1 MELYEW
7 RCSSMSAEFGLI
19 AGLGIIAY
27 VLIEIAEEVEDS
39 ESQIN
44 QGIFTLSLFFMIGLE
59 YTAYGIAKTH
69 NFSNAEIAYL
79 VALLVTTVSFLG
91 LLAHLVQGILEKT
104 SDNSAMNSL

>member
-1 MELYEW
+1 
-7 RCSSMSAEFGLI
+7 MSAELGLI

-59 YTAYGIAKTH
+59 YTAYGIAQSQG
-69 NFSNAEIAYL
+69 FGNAEIAYL
-79 VALLVTTVSFLG
+79 VALLITSISFLG
-91 LLAHLVQGILEKT
+91 LLAQLVQGVLQKTNDKSALE
-104 SDNSAMNSL
+104 SL

>member
-1 MELYEW
+1 V
-7 RCSSMSAEFGLI
+7 SAELGLI

-59 YTAYGIAKTH
+59 YTAYGIAESQG
-69 NFSNAEIAYL
+69 FGNAEIAYL
-79 VALLVTTVSFLG
+79 AALLITGVSFLG
-91 LLAHLVQGILEKT
+91 LLGHLVQGVMSKT
-104 SDNSAMNSL
+104 SDSSEMESL

>member
-1 MELYEW
+1 V
-7 RCSSMSAEFGLI
+7 SAELGLI

-59 YTAYGIAKTH
+59 YTAYGIAKTQG
-69 NFSNAEIAYL
+69 FGNAETAYL
-79 VALLVTTVSFLG
+79 AALLITGVSFLG
-91 LLAHLVQGILEKT
+91 LLGHLVQGVMSKT
-104 SDNSAMNSL
+104 SDSSEMESL